1 MKTVCKR
8 ATALLMVALLALALS
23 VTAFATS
30 VEDDKDGVLLVRVLL
45 VDTDK
50 GIEVAVQGGSGF
62 LINESTLLTCYHV
75 SHLEEDTAQ
84 TLMETYGYD
93 TLTDL
98 ERHLTVRVYYQA
110 DMFMTATEIAGS
122 ESIDFSA
129 LQLNKAI
136 YNHEILQLRTD
147 LVANQESVYA
157 LGFPD
162 SVTQVEDATA
172 YSFTASSVT
181 STPGA
186 VSNNQSTVGG
196 VSFIAHSANITSGS
210 SGGPLVDADGAVV
223 GINRHT
229 DTATESYYWAV
240 GILQVMDVLDTNGIT
255 YTSYPV
261 IDPTPTPD
269 PSPDYTQLNSLI
281 SQAEAYNEADYTAE
295 SYTALKSALTAA
307 YSAQSSSE
315 TQEEVDSAAAD
326 LQSAINGLVS
336 ASVEPTDSE
345 ITDTGNSNDEDENN
359 NLMFILIIVAVVVV
373 IIIAVVVILLLTRRK
388 KTPPIDQM
396 SMNDG
401 GFTPPPVTPA
411 PGGYNQ
417 VPPTD
422 PYNQV
427 PTQAPAAPPTD
438 VLTPGTTVLNQTQET
453 TVLAQ
458 PPYAALTR
466 KSNQQK
472 VQISGDSF
480 IIGRDRSSV
489 DFLVEG
495 NSSVGRT
502 HAKIVRNDGAVTVVD
517 MGSVNGT
524 FVNGVKANTN
534 TPVPLKNGDKLTLA
548 DEEFTFE
555 LL

>member
-84 TLMETYGYD
+84 TLMEAYGYD

-110 DMFMTATEIAGS
+110 DLYRTATEITGS
-122 ESIDFSA
+122 ESIDFSV
-129 LQLNKAI
+129 LQLNSAI

-229 DTATESYYWAV
+229 DSATESYYWAV
-240 GILQVMDVLDTNGIT
+240 SILQVMDVLDTNGIT
-255 YTSYPV
+255 YTSYTAGSESTTTTDNAADDDSETSEAIAV
-261 IDPTPTPD
+261 
-269 PSPDYTQLNSLI
+269 DYTQLNSLI
-281 SQAEAYNEADYTAE
+281 SQANAYSEEDYTVE
-295 SYTALKSALTAA
+295 SYTALESALTTAN
-307 YSAQSSSE
+307 SALASSDQ
-315 TQEEVDSAAAD
+315 TTVDSAVTT
-326 LQSAINGLVS
+326 LQNAINGLEK
-336 ASVEPTDSE
+336 AEEEEPES
-345 ITDTGNSNDEDENN
+345 NN

-396 SMNDG
+396 PMNDG

-417 VPPTD
+417 IPPTD

-472 VQISGDSF
+472 VQISSDSF

-502 HAKIVRNDGAVTVVD
+502 HAKIVRNDGAVAVVD